1 MSKQLIVPAGVDATL
16 FRVAPLLMM
25 SPALMS
31 LAVIPWSRS
40 LAARNIN
47 VGLLMIFAFG
57 SINVMAIMLGGWA
70 SRNKYAIISAAR
82 VVSQNVAYEIPML
95 LVVITMI
102 MVTGTMN
109 LSEIVTQ
116 QAGGFWHWNI
126 FRVWINPLMPVTFL
140 IFFTCMLAETNRAP
154 FDMAEAESELVAG
167 AYTEYSGMGFG
178 VFFMA
183 EYANILLGCALAT
196 VLFLGG
202 WQSPFGTCWR
212 VAEPPRHPDWVFWF
226 FLKMYFL
233 VFSVVWI
240 RWTFPRTQFY
250 GLLNLSWKILIP
262 VSLVTL
268 ILSSAMIK
276 LFHSMKNS
284 LKEIATGFNS
294 LITGMRI
301 TIGQFFKPTVT
312 VQYPHESLKM
322 PERFRGHIELV
333 RDPDDRESHL
343 FRLQAVRARLPE
355 RLHHRRRRQAG
366 RRQEE
371 VRYPIH
377 PRLHQVQPLRLLC
390 RSLPRRRDPLLA
402 RVQPGQH
409 EQRGLHHGPLQ
420 APGR

>member
-1 MSKQLIVPAGVDATL
+1 MIQAIQHSLSAWWPEPLRLILFLVGIMSFVGLNAAYLVWVERKGAARFQRRPGPTEVGWAGLLQPIADAAKLLSKQLIVPAGSDTTL

-31 LAVIPWSRS
+31 LAVIPWGQS
-40 LAARNIN
+40 LAARNVN

-57 SINVMAIMLGGWA
+57 SINVMAIMLGGWS

-116 QAGGFWHWNI
+116 QAGAFWNWNL
-126 FRVWINPLMPVTFL
+126 FKVWVNPLMPVTFL
-140 IFFTCMLAETNRAP
+140 IFYTCMLAETNRAP

-202 WQSPFGTCWR
+202 WQSPIGIL
-212 VAEPPRHPDWVFWF
+212 PGVFWF
-226 FLKMYFL
+226 LLKMYFL
-233 VFSVVWI
+233 IFSVVWI

-276 LFHSMKNS
+276 LFH
-284 LKEIATGFNS
+284 
-294 LITGMRI
+294 
-301 TIGQFFKPTVT
+301 P
-312 VQYPHESLKM
+312 
-322 PERFRGHIELV
+322 
-333 RDPDDRESHL
+333 
-343 FRLQAVRARLPE
+343 
-355 RLHHRRRRQAG
+355 
-366 RRQEE
+366 
-371 VRYPIH
+371 
-377 PRLHQVQPLRLLC
+377 
-390 RSLPRRRDPLLA
+390 
-402 RVQPGQH
+402 
-409 EQRGLHHGPLQ
+409 
-420 APGR
+420 